1 MDKGPPI
8 VETPPICEAPPIG
21 GSTLRQTPANR
32 TWLESMRE
40 RSLGA
45 SSLPMVPASCW
56 ELSRGG
62 AHLHSEN
69 TDLLLF
75 IRNSAVAKNKVAGV
89 L

>member
-1 MDKGPPI
+1 MDKDMPT
-8 VETPPICEAPPIG
+8 VEAPPICEAPPTG
-21 GSTLRQTPANR
+21 GSTHRQAPANG
-32 TWLESMRE
+32 TWLERMMG
-40 RSLGA
+40 RSLEA